1 MDRLSFATLEKLGY
15 SGYLLKDAPER
26 VVQFGE
32 GNFLR
37 AFADHFIDLMNE
49 KAGFNSKVVLV
60 QPRGGHPEA
69 ADRFAEQDGLY
80 TLILRGRENGQPVE
94 RKRVISAAS
103 RCLDPKRDWEKLL
116 DCARNPVLRFVIS
129 NTTEAGIAFDPAC
142 KPDDAPPSAFPA
154 KLTVFL
160 RERWK
165 LGLPGVIILSCELI
179 DHNGQELRRCV
190 NEYVKLWAL
199 EDEFAAWL
207 EKENIFCS
215 TLVDRIVTGSPKA
228 DAPRLWEELGYEDQL
243 IDTGEVFAAWVI
255 EGPQSIRDELPFEQ
269 AGLPIQVVD
278 DVTPYK
284 QRKVRILN
292 GAHTSMILGAYLGGK
307 NIVRDCMQNEAIRGF
322 LEKTMFDEIIP
333 TLDLPKKDLSSFA
346 ASVIDRFDN
355 PYIDHQL
362 LDIALNSA
370 SKWKARVMPSL
381 TEYVKRAG
389 SLPKRL
395 TFSLAAFIDFY
406 RKGER
411 NGEAYPVRD
420 DEWVLDF
427 FAAHRDDDNATLAHA
442 VVTDERLWDGALAE
456 IDGLEEAV
464 TADLDRIDEVG
475 MYEAMKECAE

>member
-1 MDRLSFATLEKLGY
+1 MDRLSFATLEKQGY

-37 AFADHFIDLMNE
+37 AFADCFVDLMNE

-94 RKRVISAAS
+94 RRRVISAAS

-116 DCARNPVLRFVIS
+116 DCARNPELRFVIS

-142 KPDDAPPSAFPA
+142 GAKDTPPSAFPA

-160 RERWK
+160 HERWK
-165 LGLPGVIILSCELI
+165 LGFPGVIILSCELI

-190 NEYVKLWAL
+190 NEYVKLWTM
-199 EDEFAAWL
+199 EDGFAAWL
-207 EKENIFCS
+207 DRENIFCS

-255 EGPQSIRDELPFEQ
+255 EGPQSIRNELPFEQ

-292 GAHTSMILGAYLGGK
+292 GAHTSMVLGAYLGGK
-307 NIVRDCMQNEAIRGF
+307 NIVRDCMQDEAIRSF
-322 LEKTMFDEIIP
+322 LEKTMFEEIIP
-333 TLDLPKKDLSSFA
+333 TLDLPKEELSSFA

-381 TEYVKRAG
+381 TEYVKRTG
-389 SLPKRL
+389 NLPKRL
-395 TFSLAAFIDFY
+395 TFSLAAFIAFY
-406 RKGER
+406 CRGER
-411 NGEAYPVRD
+411 NGEAYPVRED
-420 DEWVLDF
+420 QWVLDF
-427 FAAHRDDDNATLAHA
+427 FATHKNDDNAALAHA
-442 VVTDERLWDGALAE
+442 VVTDERLWDGALAGIE
-456 IDGLEEAV
+456 GLEAAV
-464 TADLDRIDEVG
+464 TAALNRIDEAG
-475 MYEAMKECAE
+475 MYEAMKECAG